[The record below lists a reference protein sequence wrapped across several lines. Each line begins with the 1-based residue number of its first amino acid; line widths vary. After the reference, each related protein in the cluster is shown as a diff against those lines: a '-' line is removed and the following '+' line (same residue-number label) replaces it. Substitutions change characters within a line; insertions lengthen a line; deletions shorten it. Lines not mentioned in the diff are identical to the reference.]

1 MPNSNHLMIS
11 TNNTPKPM
19 EQNPEMKAVVSGSA
33 ADILKAMLKER
44 QRRHEGELFDCI
56 NSSLRIR
63 KNR

>member
-11 TNNTPKPM
+11 TNTTPKPM
-19 EQNPEMKAVVSGSA
+19 DLNPEMKAVVSGSA
-33 ADILKAMLKER
+33 TDILKAMLKER
-44 QRRHEGELFDCI
+44 QGRQEGELFDCI